1 MSYTPGLEPDSPPS
15 RASLVQWWKQFK
27 TKPAK
32 KPEGPKGI
40 FNVPLQESIKYAHV
54 AISLTDPNGES
65 FVYGYIPIVI
75 AKCGVFLKSQG
86 LDTEGVFRISGSAK
100 RIKELQLIFDSPP
113 KYGKNMDWRGYTVH
127 DAANV
132 LRRYL
137 NQLPE
142 PIVPHDFYEQ
152 FRSPIVEEP
161 YNETHAIEAYQ
172 YLICLLPSL
181 NRQLLLYILDLLAVF
196 ASKANE
202 NLMTAEN
209 LAAIFQPGIISHP
222 NHDMS
227 PDEYRICQKVLIFLI
242 DHQDHFLL
250 GMGPTGMH
258 QQPPTP
264 PGETRGA
271 RRSTALGMGLPP
283 QKAADLRRSR
293 TITPTNSAANAA
305 ANAAA
310 LRRNASITSSR
321 VGSPSGHGSPVAN
334 VSRSNT
340 LPSKRR
346 MVPGTAGGAVMT
358 PTREG
363 RTGSTSIRGSPSP
376 LGPGTPVDKSPRP
389 SGQVERE
396 DVEEPVVGVE
406 AAQVQVKVQTP
417 PQQQQG
423 FARPLVNPLHHEAA
437 ATAIE
442 RGMQTGEVVS
452 GGAPPSTPAAV
463 PVAIAPALKITRPGL
478 MARSSSYQEDLQP
491 SPPRDDIPHTGP
503 DIHQHPREELA
514 DVKVPYTTVE
524 VESSPA
530 PSAPVSSPS
539 SPSKLHNLGQRLSF
553 GLRHKKSEDSHTPT
567 SSVTSLGS
575 SQVPWTASP
584 VRQASPLH
592 YPHSLT
598 VGYVQTQAQ
607 PPPQQQQQPL
617 QPTTSGGQV
626 AYQHQP
632 QRHTRL
638 HSNSLSSTEFSAS
651 AASSRR
657 SSVVS
662 VTGQEPQA
670 GGRLRAQTSLPGL
683 QQQGQGRPGTGQR
696 VPSASNLRPEDA
708 MGMSIPHSGS
718 EGREVRNKDSQG
730 SLGMLSTSPAGK
742 LGQWFRKKRSERG
755 SVSSASQS
763 GVGEG
768 GEEGVR

>member
-242 DHQDHFLL
+242 EHQDHFLL

-271 RRSTALGMGLPP
+271 RRQTALGMGMPP

-293 TITPTNSAANAA
+293 TITPTNSVANAA
-305 ANAAA
+305 AV
-310 LRRNASITSSR
+310 RRNASITSSR
-321 VGSPSGHGSPVAN
+321 VGSPSGHGSSVAN

-346 MVPGTAGGAVMT
+346 MVPGTAAGGAVMT

-363 RTGSTSIRGSPSP
+363 KTGSPSIHGSPSP

-396 DVEEPVVGVE
+396 DVDEPGVGVE
-406 AAQVQVKVQTP
+406 AVQVQVQVQTP

-437 ATAIE
+437 ATALE

-452 GGAPPSTPAAV
+452 ECVPPSTPAVV
-463 PVAIAPALKITRPGL
+463 PVAMAPALKITRPGL
-478 MARSSSYQEDLQP
+478 MARSSSYQEDLHP
-491 SPPRDDIPHTGP
+491 SPPRDDITHAGLDT
-503 DIHQHPREELA
+503 HQHPREELA
-514 DVKVPYTTVE
+514 DVKVPYTTLE

-584 VRQASPLH
+584 VRGASPLH
-592 YPHSLT
+592 YPPSLT
-598 VGYVQTQAQ
+598 PGHVQTQPSLQ
-607 PPPQQQQQPL
+607 PQPL
-617 QPTTSGGQV
+617 QLTTSGQL

-662 VTGQEPQA
+662 VTGQGMESSS
-670 GGRLRAQTSLPGL
+670 GRLRAQTSLPGL
-683 QQQGQGRPGTGQR
+683 QQQGQGRPGIGQR

-708 MGMSIPHSGS
+708 IGMSIPHSGS

-730 SLGMLSTSPAGK
+730 SLGMMSTSPAGK

-755 SVSSASQS
+755 SISSVSQS

-768 GEEGVR
+768 GEEGGR